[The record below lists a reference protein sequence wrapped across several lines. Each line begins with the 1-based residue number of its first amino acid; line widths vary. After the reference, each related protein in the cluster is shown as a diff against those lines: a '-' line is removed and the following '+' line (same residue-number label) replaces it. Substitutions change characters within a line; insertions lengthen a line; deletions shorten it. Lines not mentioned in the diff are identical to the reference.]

1 MAPYRVHALLM
12 SRLILLIYYLLGFRF
27 DWFYQK
33 TDETILSGVDKIN
46 IATKRP
52 MKNI

>member
-12 SRLILLIYYLLGFRF
+12 FRLILRIYHLLDFRF

-33 TDETILSGVDKIN
+33 TDETTLPGVDKIN